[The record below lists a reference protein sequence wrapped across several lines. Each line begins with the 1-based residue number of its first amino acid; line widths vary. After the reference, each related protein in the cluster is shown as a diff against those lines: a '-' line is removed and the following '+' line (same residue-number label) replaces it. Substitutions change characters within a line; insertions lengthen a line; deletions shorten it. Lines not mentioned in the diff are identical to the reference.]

1 MKVII
6 GLLIAGLII
15 ALVVLLPGRD
25 GRPSEATVKE
35 TVLAHVGGS
44 TPLISPNLP
53 LPDQWVEEVE
63 VISYGEQYTMQ
74 TSEEK
79 RTVWPIMVYLI
90 AGQHKEPR
98 QVDLYRDESRQWQ
111 LLHIQDAN

>member
-6 GLLIAGLII
+6 GLLIVGIVV
-15 ALVVLLPGRD
+15 ALVVVLTGRD
-25 GRPSEATVKE
+25 DRPSEATVRDV
-35 TVLAHVGGS
+35 VLAQVGGS

-63 VISYGEQYTMQ
+63 VVAYGEAYTVQ
-74 TSEEK
+74 TSEGK
-79 RTVWPIMVYLI
+79 RTVWPITVYLI
-90 AGQHKEPR
+90 AGQYKELK

-111 LLHIQDAN
+111 ILLIQDAD

>member
-6 GLLIAGLII
+6 GLLIVGLIV

-25 GRPSEATVKE
+25 DRPSEATVRE

-44 TPLISPNLP
+44 TPPISPNLP
-53 LPDQWVEEVE
+53 LPDQWIEEVE
-63 VISYGEQYTMQ
+63 VISYGEPYTMQ
-74 TSEEK
+74 TSGGK

-90 AGQHKEPR
+90 AGQHKEPK

-111 LLHIQDAN
+111 VLRIQDTN